1 MLKHVIMV
9 SESGRETEGRS
20 RTHRRVSVTR
30 DVGGRGPTL
39 ATGASGCYRYLD
51 GITGLKTADSTDKT

>member
-1 MLKHVIMV
+1 MRIRCL
-9 SESGRETEGRS
+9 ESGREAEGRS
-20 RTHRRVSVTR
+20 RTHRCVSVTR

-51 GITGLKTADSTDKT
+51 GITGLKTAESRGET